1 MLGLAAAARGAPFLA
16 RGVVSS
22 RRKTS
27 RVVIART
34 IIDGSTSDMME
45 SSGVSDSKLARRLT
59 GKATSWACAEPV
71 VPHAPAATKRTSP
84 RMRCSARHFVKTST
98 MSRPGTY
105 WIAGVGLVQHDGAEH
120 KKPLTWPREQGR
132 ATRPGAWAGVTSL
145 GGNQA
150 RITKQ
155 YSGQS

>member
-1 MLGLAAAARGAPFLA
+1 MMLRIRYLTLKLRALCWVMRRLRAGAPFLA

-45 SSGVSDSKLARRLT
+45 SSGVSDGKLARRLT

-71 VPHAPAATKRTSP
+71 ALLPHAPRGNKANVTAPEMLDSAFRQNFDEISP
-84 RMRCSARHFVKTST
+84 
-98 MSRPGTY
+98 G
-105 WIAGVGLVQHDGAEH
+105 I
-120 KKPLTWPREQGR
+120 
-132 ATRPGAWAGVTSL
+132 
-145 GGNQA
+145 
-150 RITKQ
+150 
-155 YSGQS
+155 